1 MILDSL
7 TCAAAYR
14 ALGPRLA
21 AGLDYLAGFDL
32 ETPTGRHLIDGEDLF
47 AVVQEYDTAPST
59 EKRFESHLR
68 YIDIQYIV
76 SGKERMLHAP
86 ADTLKV
92 NTPYNDEKDVAF
104 YTDPEVSS
112 SFLVLPGHFAIFF
125 PADGHKPGVMAGGR
139 DPVRKVVVKVRVPG

>member
-1 MILDSL
+1 M
-7 TCAAAYR
+7 
-14 ALGPRLA
+14 
-21 AGLDYLAGFDL
+21 
-32 ETPTGRHLIDGEDLF
+32 
-47 AVVQEYDTAPST
+47 VQEYDTAPST

-76 SGKERMLHAP
+76 DGKERMLHAA

-92 NTPYNDEKDVAF
+92 DTPYNDEKDVAF

-112 SFLVLPGHFAIFF
+112 SCLLLPGHFAIFF

-139 DPVRKVVVKVRVPG
+139 DAVRKVVVKVRVPG